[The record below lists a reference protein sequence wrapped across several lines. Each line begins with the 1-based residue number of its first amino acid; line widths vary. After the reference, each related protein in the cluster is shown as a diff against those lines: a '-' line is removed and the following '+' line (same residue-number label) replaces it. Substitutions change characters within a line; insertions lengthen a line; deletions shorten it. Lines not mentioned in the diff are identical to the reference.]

1 MGFKKQVYQIDLRS
15 HLPFVRVNGFQRQV
29 CCIGLGSY
37 LFDLSFEGR
46 QKVSVLKSPGFW
58 SPCLCAEPVSESRG
72 ILNIPEFSFFFGA
85 ESGRQGFF
93 PFRDGFS
100 LCSGRLCSMPV
111 PSGNGQMPSMNFP
124 KRHQKIQK
132 ACICWTF
139 LVCNL
144 RFCALAYSQCA
155 LPCWDRYAFFI
166 LGACWIYFG
175 RSGNNS
181 FFLV

>member
-93 PFRDGFS
+93 PS
-100 LCSGRLCSMPV
+100 ETV
-111 PSGNGQMPSMNFP
+111 FP
-124 KRHQKIQK
+124 CARAGCA
-132 ACICWTF
+132 ACRFHLVMARCRRWTF
-139 LVCNL
+139 RKGIRKFRRHV
-144 RFCALAYSQCA
+144 FVEHFWFAIS
-155 LPCWDRYAFFI
+155 AFV
-166 LGACWIYFG
+166 
-175 RSGNNS
+175 R
-181 FFLV
+181 